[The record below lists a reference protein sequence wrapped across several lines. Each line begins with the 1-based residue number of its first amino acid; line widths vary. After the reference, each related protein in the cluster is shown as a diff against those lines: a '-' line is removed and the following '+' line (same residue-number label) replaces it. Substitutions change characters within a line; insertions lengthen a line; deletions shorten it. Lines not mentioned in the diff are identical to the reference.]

1 MQLIYKA
8 WILRFT
14 QDDSAGLMP
23 RVAGHCASVPVQLE
37 TTPPPCKY
45 SEETDCVGRAPRPPS
60 EALRELSSRPERN
73 EPQSGS
79 LCGVESLPW
88 ANSEWNEGESN
99 GDLVFPTPSKC
110 ASRGRQSRHAP
121 T

>member
-1 MQLIYKA
+1 MIYKA
-8 WILRFT
+8 WILPFT

-60 EALRELSSRPERN
+60 EALRRTVIPTGEHALSELRVKR
-73 EPQSGS
+73 G
-79 LCGVESLPW
+79 GVERGPSVSYPKQMCFAGEAVEARTHGKPQRALP
-88 ANSEWNEGESN
+88 
-99 GDLVFPTPSKC
+99 
-110 ASRGRQSRHAP
+110 
-121 T
+121 